1 MRISIAEVGQAFQSA
16 FMSGPFYDEANTAW
30 PNKSYAPSPLTPW
43 WAAKIVAV
51 SRIRVGGGLNGCFHW
66 TGNFQVDCYTQLG
79 AGELPNWTALDVV
92 LSYFDSVKTLT
103 TTNGLVITLQGGT
116 PTPSLTEKQWIHG
129 IPVAKRNC

>member
-1 MRISIAEVGQAFQSA
+1 MHRPVAVTAVNMRH
-16 FMSGPFYDEANTAW
+16 T
-30 PNKSYAPSPLTPW
+30 
-43 WAAKIVAV
+43 V

-129 IPVAKRNC
+129 IARIPFFGVELP